1 MSRTKAILIT
11 FFLSGFGVHR
21 FMAGKTGTGI
31 LWLLTGGCFG
41 IGAIV
46 DFVMVCTGN
55 FKDKNGQVW
64 GAENNVALSYNMPV
78 KMRCSR
84 CGKEAEGKTIFCRY
98 CGGKM
103 EDIKPEIGNS
113 GQWTSPAQVQVRSSR
128 ENQYLAIIIVLVVAA
143 IGYLGFT
150 YRGRIYNTFQG
161 IYSNFIH
168 TVSKNRLD
176 FQNTWELT
184 DYLDKTQNEIATDF
198 PYELDENFGASEEE
212 GMIFLDMGTGG
223 LEDVFVIGEYPK
235 ISVYG
240 IKTGMSI
247 QEIKEI
253 IENKHM
259 IVVSESDDGINIE
272 PEDSYSIISITFG
285 SNKEFCEGWSF
296 TRGEKLSAEEKKAE
310 SETCI
315 EQMKNQSF
323 QKYQCT
329 YGETFEALY
338 GESGTWSYSMVF
350 GDMQGNKKGLRYE
363 AGDDYY
369 LWYVDGKTI
378 TFQTAVYQE
387 NFFDNIDELETE
399 LAKTFPDN
407 MLASTENN
415 KDTTND
421 KKESSSWQNNSG
433 TTSNNT
439 NTSNKAIIRSNDYI
453 LPYSDSMYYTKKD
466 LESLTS
472 EELRIARNE
481 LYARYGR
488 RFQDKALQAHFD
500 ACSWYDGYIEPGDFQ
515 ESVLN
520 DYEVANRDL
529 IKECEEGGG
538 SWQNTQSGYA
548 TDSPVYMTR
557 EEVIQTM
564 TEDSILNLVSYY
576 MNAPIIEIDG
586 YDGNIMIVHLYE
598 IVDNGDEVHQA
609 TWDWLWIDTETLYAE
624 NVAGTTIDLLQYGN

>member
-64 GAENNVALSYNMPV
+64 GSENHAALSYNMPV
-78 KMRCSR
+78 KMKCSR
-84 CGKEAEGKTIFCRY
+84 CGKEAEGRSIFCED

-103 EDIKPEIGNS
+103 EDIKPAIGDN
-113 GQWTSPAQVQVRSSR
+113 GQWGSPVQTQVRSSR

-150 YRGRIYNTFQG
+150 YRGRICNTFQG

-176 FQNTWELT
+176 FQTTWELT
-184 DYLDKTQNEIATDF
+184 DYLDKTKNEIATDF
-198 PYELDENFGASEEE
+198 PYELDENFGALEED
-212 GMIFLDMGTGG
+212 GMIFLDMNTGQ
-223 LEDVFVIGEYPK
+223 LENILVVGEYPK
-235 ISVYG
+235 ISAYG

-272 PEDSYSIISITFG
+272 PEDSYSVISITFG
-285 SNKEFCEGWSF
+285 SNKEFCKGWSF

-338 GESGTWSYSMVF
+338 GESGT
-350 GDMQGNKKGLRYE
+350 
-363 AGDDYY
+363 
-369 LWYVDGKTI
+369 
-378 TFQTAVYQE
+378 
-387 NFFDNIDELETE
+387 
-399 LAKTFPDN
+399 
-407 MLASTENN
+407 
-415 KDTTND
+415 
-421 KKESSSWQNNSG
+421 
-433 TTSNNT
+433 
-439 NTSNKAIIRSNDYI
+439 
-453 LPYSDSMYYTKKD
+453 
-466 LESLTS
+466 
-472 EELRIARNE
+472 
-481 LYARYGR
+481 
-488 RFQDKALQAHFD
+488 
-500 ACSWYDGYIEPGDFQ
+500 
-515 ESVLN
+515 
-520 DYEVANRDL
+520 
-529 IKECEEGGG
+529 
-538 SWQNTQSGYA
+538 
-548 TDSPVYMTR
+548 
-557 EEVIQTM
+557 
-564 TEDSILNLVSYY
+564 
-576 MNAPIIEIDG
+576 
-586 YDGNIMIVHLYE
+586 
-598 IVDNGDEVHQA
+598 
-609 TWDWLWIDTETLYAE
+609 
-624 NVAGTTIDLLQYGN
+624 